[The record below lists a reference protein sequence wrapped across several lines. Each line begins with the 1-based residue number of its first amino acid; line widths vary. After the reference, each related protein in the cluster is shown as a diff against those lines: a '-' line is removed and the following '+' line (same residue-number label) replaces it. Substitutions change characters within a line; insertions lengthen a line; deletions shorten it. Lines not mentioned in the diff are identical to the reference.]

1 MKLIRA
7 TSLVLSSTSYSEWTL
22 FVNDIDLDARYMADR
37 CNVCKES
44 DALRDNVTH
53 H

>member
-1 MKLIRA
+1 M
-7 TSLVLSSTSYSEWTL
+7 SLASFSTSYSLWTL
-22 FVNDIDLDARYMADR
+22 FVNAIDLDAAYMADR
-37 CNVCKES
+37 CNICKES